1 MLGRQR
7 KDISRHFL
15 IDGREVFDP
24 GTIADEFV
32 NYFADHPKSIQDDI
46 LAPQDDYTDLI
57 PLSGCTFVLHD
68 CTPDKMY
75 AATKRLKKE
84 GSISDISAKFL
95 NMCGINLSV
104 ILCKL
109 FNLCLHEASYP
120 DIFKCSRITPLYKKN
135 ERTVIDNHRPIS
147 SLCNI
152 SKVFDTLLHE

>member
-1 MLGRQR
+1 MAEEDYQVNRLRILKSNSKKTWKVLNGMLGRQR
-7 KDISRHFL
+7 KDISATNK
-15 IDGREVFDP
+15 P

-32 NYFADHPKSIQDDI
+32 NYFTYHPKSIRNDI

-57 PLSGCTFVLHD
+57 SLSGCTFVLHD
-68 CTPDKMY
+68 CTPDEMY

-104 ILCKL
+104 VLCKL

-120 DIFKCSRITPLYKKN
+120 DIFKC
-135 ERTVIDNHRPIS
+135 
-147 SLCNI
+147 
-152 SKVFDTLLHE
+152 